1 VAVLLPPLICCILVV
16 PFFLLVWLA
25 GRGAQ

>member
-1 VAVLLPPLICCILVV
+1 VAVLLPPLICCALVT
-16 PFFLLVWLA
+16 PLFLLIWLA